1 MLIIDTL
8 QQGEWGINKDDD
20 QERRALAKC
29 SDDTWCCMMPEL
41 DDFDCCEIESMLFQL
56 PNITWDASTT
66 TSSTASSTSSSPTN
80 IIPPTAIP
88 IPSII
93 QETNDTSD
101 PDTDEDA
108 EEAVSDGT
116 WAAVAVAI
124 VMGTII
130 LSVGVVWV
138 LKTSGRLACWGREPP
153 HQKKPLEV
161 AELGTVTGTS
171 MIEVRHPS
179 TMTVATAMSY
189 GSSVSDNGKSVSKG
203 VGIHDS
209 TSTVGIQVGSK
220 GEGEELGVGTDH
232 VYDGGQPGSSRRA
245 SRIQ

>member
-1 MLIIDTL
+1 
-8 QQGEWGINKDDD
+8 
-20 QERRALAKC
+20 
-29 SDDTWCCMMPEL
+29 MMPEL